1 MPARRR
7 NPCKS
12 CRLCRYGHEIPRH
25 RDPVDAVPSPND
37 GILVRSEPAE
47 LVDQFPLDPGDVGL
61 KGCPVVIAQRIH
73 GGLDLVG
80 IVIDGLLPV
89 DLAEFIVVLP
99 DILGCYA
106 VDIS

>member
-1 MPARRR
+1 MPTRRR

-12 CRLCRYGHEIPRH
+12 CRLCRHGHEIPRH
-25 RDPVDAVPSPND
+25 GDPVDTVPSPD
-37 GILVRSEPAE
+37 DSVLVRCEPAD

-61 KGCPVVIAQRIH
+61 EGRPVIVAQGIH

-89 DLAEFIVVLP
+89 DLAEFVVVLP
-99 DILGCYA
+99 DIFGCYA